1 MTNRE
6 QIYPACLP
14 TQQRTSTEGIQS
26 GWSKPM
32 PETFLT
38 NHASTYL
45 KVYDEFYKQAQ
56 YKMSVFEKCEDPNDQ
71 DAFGFNIT
79 YPTNTYYPKG
89 TYSFNFCLWIINHHH
104 FNTYL

>member
-1 MTNRE
+1 
-6 QIYPACLP
+6 
-14 TQQRTSTEGIQS
+14 
-26 GWSKPM
+26 M

-38 NHASTYL
+38 NHASAYL

-89 TYSFNFCLWIINHHH
+89 TYSFNFCVCIINHCH
-104 FNTYL
+104 FNTYLKYRNHVCKTILSDILLLFWRFWFTINDEVG